1 MIKLLLAEDHAIV
14 RAGLKQLFA
23 LMDDIKVVGEAAG
36 GTQVMEYL
44 RAAQV
49 DLVLLDMAMPGI
61 AGADLITRIH
71 ARYPHLPIL
80 VLSMHNEPQIA
91 RRALLAGATGYVT
104 KGSEPELLLA
114 AIRKVAAG
122 GRFIDPA
129 LAEQMAFE
137 SVSPSRE
144 RPHESLTDREF
155 QILRLLV
162 RGASL
167 NEVAAQLAISSKTV
181 STHKAHLMRKMELRS
196 NADLV
201 RYGMLHGLADS

>member
-1 MIKLLLAEDHAIV
+1 MIHLLLAEDHAIM

-23 LMDDIKVVGEAAG
+23 LVDDIRVAGEAASG
-36 GTQVMEYL
+36 AQAMEFLRTTQVDM
-44 RAAQV
+44 
-49 DLVLLDMAMPGI
+49 VLLDMGMPGI
-61 AGADLITRIH
+61 AGADLITRLH
-71 ARYPHLPIL
+71 ARYPQLPIL

-91 RRALLAGATGYVT
+91 RRALRAGAGGYVT
-104 KGSEPELLLA
+104 KDSEPELLLA

-137 SVSPSRE
+137 GVSPPRE
-144 RPHESLTDREF
+144 RPHESLTDREY
-155 QILRLLV
+155 QILQLLLQ
-162 RGASL
+162 GASL

-181 STHKAHLMRKMELRS
+181 STHKAHLMRKMDLRS

-201 RYGMLHGLADS
+201 RYGMLHGLSD

>member
-1 MIKLLLAEDHAIV
+1 MIHLLLAEDHAIM

-23 LMDDIKVVGEAAG
+23 LVDDIRVAGEAASG
-36 GTQVMEYL
+36 AQAMEFL
-44 RAAQV
+44 RTAQV
-49 DLVLLDMAMPGI
+49 DLVLLDMGMPGI
-61 AGADLITRIH
+61 AGADLITRLH
-71 ARYPHLPIL
+71 ARYPQLPIL

-91 RRALLAGATGYVT
+91 RRALRAGAGGYVT
-104 KGSEPELLLA
+104 KDSEPELLLA

-137 SVSPSRE
+137 GVSPPRE
-144 RPHESLTDREF
+144 RPHESLTDREY
-155 QILRLLV
+155 QILRLLL

-181 STHKAHLMRKMELRS
+181 STHKAHLMRKMDLRS

-201 RYGMLHGLADS
+201 RYGMLHGLAD

>member
-1 MIKLLLAEDHAIV
+1 MIHLLLAEDHAIM

-23 LMDDIKVVGEAAG
+23 LVDDIRVAGEAASG
-36 GTQVMEYL
+36 AQAMEFL
-44 RAAQV
+44 RTAQV
-49 DLVLLDMAMPGI
+49 DLVLLDMGMPGI
-61 AGADLITRIH
+61 AGADLITRLH
-71 ARYPHLPIL
+71 ARYPKLPIL

-91 RRALLAGATGYVT
+91 RRALRAGAGGYVT
-104 KGSEPELLLA
+104 KDSEPELLLA

-137 SVSPSRE
+137 GVSPPRE
-144 RPHESLTDREF
+144 RPHESLTDREY
-155 QILRLLV
+155 QILRLLL

-181 STHKAHLMRKMELRS
+181 STHKAHLMRKMDLRS

-201 RYGMLHGLADS
+201 RYGMLHGLSD

>member
-1 MIKLLLAEDHAIV
+1 MIHLLLAEDHAIM

-23 LMDDIKVVGEAAG
+23 LVDDIRVAGEAASG
-36 GTQVMEYL
+36 AQAMEFL
-44 RAAQV
+44 RTAQV
-49 DLVLLDMAMPGI
+49 DLVLLDMGMPGI
-61 AGADLITRIH
+61 AGADLITRLH
-71 ARYPHLPIL
+71 ARYPQLPIL

-91 RRALLAGATGYVT
+91 RRALRAGAGGYVT
-104 KGSEPELLLA
+104 KDSEPELLLA

-137 SVSPSRE
+137 GVSPPRE
-144 RPHESLTDREF
+144 RPHESLTDREY
-155 QILRLLV
+155 QILRLLL

-181 STHKAHLMRKMELRS
+181 STHKAHLMRKMDLRS

-201 RYGMLHGLADS
+201 RYGMLHGLSD